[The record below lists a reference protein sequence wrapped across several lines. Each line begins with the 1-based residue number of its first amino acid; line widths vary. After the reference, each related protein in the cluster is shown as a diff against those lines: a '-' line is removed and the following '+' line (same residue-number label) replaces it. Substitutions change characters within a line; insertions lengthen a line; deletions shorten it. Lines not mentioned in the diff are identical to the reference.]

1 MKKGIIYVRVSTK
14 KESQESSL
22 ERQKRELHRLAERND
37 FSIIRTIEEQAS
49 GFDIDRPGIFELLDL
64 LKDKQAEALLVQD
77 DTRLGRGNAK
87 MALLHQLHK
96 LGCTVYTV
104 EDQGALKLS
113 ETDTMVLD
121 IVSIV
126 EEYQRKLHNLKIKR
140 GMKSAV
146 EKGYRPQRN
155 LGSTGAG
162 GRKRKDVPIDEI
174 VRLRNSGLT
183 FHDLAATLRGFGYDI
198 SKATANRRYQEFIK
212 KQTENVSEKDKT

>member
-1 MKKGIIYVRVSTK
+1 MEAVIYVRVSTK

-22 ERQKRELHRLAERND
+22 ERQVRELEKLASDHD
-37 FSIIRTIEEQAS
+37 FRVIKTIEEQAS
-49 GFDIDRPGIFELLDL
+49 GFDVDREGIFELLDTF
-64 LKDKQAEALLVQD
+64 KEKQAGVLLVQD

-96 LGCTVYTV
+96 LEVTVYTV
-104 EDQGALKLS
+104 QDQGTLRLS

-140 GMKSAV
+140 GMKAAV
-146 EKGYRPQRN
+146 EKGYRPEKN
-155 LGSTGAG
+155 LQSTGAG
-162 GRKRKDVPIDEI
+162 GRRRKDVPIEEI

-198 SKATANRRYQEFIK
+198 SKATANRRYREYIK
-212 KQTENVSEKDKT
+212 NAVTEAREEA